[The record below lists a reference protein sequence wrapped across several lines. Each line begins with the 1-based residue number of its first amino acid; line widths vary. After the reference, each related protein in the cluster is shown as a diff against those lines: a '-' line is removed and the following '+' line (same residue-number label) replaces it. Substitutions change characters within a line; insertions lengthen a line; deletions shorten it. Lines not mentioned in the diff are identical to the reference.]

1 MPLTSTHSL
10 TRSLHNTAVFPKSS
24 VLFNQI
30 YKAFTGMTFLTKP
43 QTSIKQHQC
52 SIKSKQRNKI
62 AFFQPHE
69 QLHFWGRTYT
79 HSNSLPRTRTS
90 GGGKCGLM
98 HSFLVFKETVIEIY

>member
-62 AFFQPHE
+62 AFFFQPHE
-69 QLHFWGRTYT
+69 QLHFWGGPT
-79 HSNSLPRTRTS
+79 HIVIPCQEPGPL
-90 GGGKCGLM
+90 
-98 HSFLVFKETVIEIY
+98 KEGNVD